1 MLRHLIRT
9 GVMLPALVSV
19 LTLSGHVTAQTTPA
33 ATICKDGTTSTATG
47 RGACS
52 GHGGVQKSSTG
63 STATGSAG
71 GATSSGSTSTAPAA
85 TPPASTAAPTG
96 SATGG
101 TASTTHKSTGSAAT
115 QATTSASGAAPAGAT
130 AQCKDGSYSKSKH
143 HSGACS
149 HHGGVQQ
156 WLDGS
161 SSSQ

>member
-9 GVMLPALVSV
+9 GVMLPALMCA
-19 LTLSGHVTAQTTPA
+19 LTLSGRVTAQTTPA
-33 ATICKDGTTSTATG
+33 PTICKDGTTSTATG

-63 STATGSAG
+63 TAATGS
-71 GATSSGSTSTAPAA
+71 
-85 TPPASTAAPTG
+85 APTG

-101 TASTTHKSTGSAAT
+101 TAPTTQKSTGSAAT
-115 QATTSASGAAPAGAT
+115 QATSAPGAAPAGAT